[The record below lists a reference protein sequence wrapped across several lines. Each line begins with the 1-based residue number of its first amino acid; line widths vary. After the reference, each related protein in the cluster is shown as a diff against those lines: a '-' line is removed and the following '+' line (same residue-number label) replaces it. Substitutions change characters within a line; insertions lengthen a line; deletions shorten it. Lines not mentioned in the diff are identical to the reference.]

1 MAPKVADS
9 VSLSVPMLSPSRWR
23 KQVENRLQE
32 LRQELAEK
40 RGVAGEEASLER
52 RIATL
57 SQELRQL
64 DEDDEERGTQWLDSE
79 TGAAADM

>member
-1 MAPKVADS
+1 
-9 VSLSVPMLSPSRWR
+9 MLSPSRWR
-23 KQVENRLQE
+23 KQVETRLGE
-32 LRQELAEK
+32 LQSELAEMQD
-40 RGVAGEEASLER
+40 ASEERESLEH
-52 RIATL
+52 RIASL